1 MLLLFTRSLY
11 YYCYAYYSYICIIY
25 ILYILYIIYIISL
38 GIMVKLL
45 LYTLIYLWNKL
56 NKQEQFC
63 IYSFYVSMLIYRF
76 FHLHL
81 WISVIIWYHVAIIK
95 LVLTPFILLLLISR
109 FCFCITGPTAKIRQN
124 QMDRDR

>member
-1 MLLLFTRSLY
+1 MLLLFTSSLY
-11 YYCYAYYSYICIIY
+11 YYCYAYYSYIYIIY
-25 ILYILYIIYIISL
+25 ILYILYIYIISL

-56 NKQEQFC
+56 NKQEQFY
-63 IYSFYVSMLIYRF
+63 IYSFYVSMLIYHF

-81 WISVIIWYHVAIIK
+81 WISVIIWYHAAIIK
-95 LVLTPFILLLLISR
+95 LVLTPFILWLLISR